1 MSNVRKTLL
10 ASTMALATMSAGAFA
25 QDRDIVIAV
34 SIPAATHGF
43 TGGVVYHA
51 MQAEQQIEAAFPNV
65 DIVLSTA
72 QSASAQASAL
82 EDLSATRD
90 LDALVI
96 LPFTSEELTS
106 PVENVRAN
114 GTFITVVDR
123 GLSDDSIQDLYVA
136 GDNIAVGAN
145 TAEWLAEQLGGEGQ
159 IVVLRGIPTV
169 IDDERIQGFT
179 EVINETNIE
188 ILDIQ
193 YANWNQDEAFTLMQD
208 YLAKYPHI
216 DAVWA
221 NDDDMLLGVLE
232 AIEQAGRDELQYAL
246 GGNGMRE
253 VIEMVMAESA
263 MTPIST
269 PYPPSMIASAIYMT
283 VAQFTGQAPM
293 RGSFLLDAPL
303 ITPENAEQFY
313 FPVLIPFVARCPA
326 GPQAN
331 PTSGVRNERQENS
344 HALRRVHRGVRDLC
358 VPAGDGSRWPYCPC
372 HLPGQEKKA
381 R

>member
-1 MSNVRKTLL
+1 MTKFTLRWRILMPTVFL
-10 ASTMALATMSAGAFA
+10 AGSALSGATHA
-25 QDRDIVIAV
+25 QETEFTIAV
-34 SIPAATHGF
+34 SVPAATHGF

-51 MQAEQQIEAAFPNV
+51 ERAETEIEAAYPNIDV
-65 DIVLSTA
+65 IVSTA
-72 QSASAQASAL
+72 SSATAQVSSL
-82 EDLSATRD
+82 EDLTATND

-96 LPFTSEELTS
+96 LPFTSEELTG
-106 PVENVRAN
+106 PVAQVASE

-123 GLSDDSIQDLYVA
+123 GLSDESIQDLYVA

-145 TAEWLAEQLGGEGQ
+145 TATWLNEQLGGEGQ

-179 EVINETNIE
+179 EVIEETNIE

-208 YLAKYPHI
+208 YLARYPNI

-232 AIEQAGRDELQYAL
+232 AIDQAGRDDVQYAL
-246 GGNGMRE
+246 GGNGMRQ
-253 VIEMVMAESA
+253 VIEMVMAGDER
-263 MTPIST
+263 TPIST
-269 PYPPSMIASAIYMT
+269 PYPPSMIASAMYMT
-283 VAQFTGQAPM
+283 AAQFAGQAPM

-313 FPVLIPFVARCPA
+313 FPDSPF
-326 GPQAN
+326 
-331 PTSGVRNERQENS
+331 
-344 HALRRVHRGVRDLC
+344 
-358 VPAGDGSRWPYCPC
+358 
-372 HLPGQEKKA
+372 
-381 R
+381 